1 MPNFKSPMLSP
12 RKLGLRSAPP
22 NLNQWEEGD
31 DEDYDDVDEDLD
43 EDQYGNSTDLTSPVL
58 RCLVTLLL
66 GRGASTM
73 AMG

>member
-1 MPNFKSPMLSP
+1 MLSP

-43 EDQYGNSTDLTSPVL
+43 EDQYGNSTDLTSPDEEHPQWQWDE
-58 RCLVTLLL
+58 R
-66 GRGASTM
+66 M
-73 AMG
+73 APEEEVWVS